1 MQCPI
6 WDREENDKVVS
17 YVCIPGLSNLWF
29 LGSPYCFTL
38 SCHQQNKKNDCT
50 PVGIGSVDRK
60 SLYNKI
66 EVQWKGD
73 VVGMG
78 EVPI

>member
-1 MQCPI
+1 MTKWCPMFAYQDYPI
-6 WDREENDKVVS
+6 YDSWAVH
-17 YVCIPGLSNLWF
+17 IA
-29 LGSPYCFTL
+29 SPSPAT
-38 SCHQQNKKNDCT
+38 SKIKKNDCT